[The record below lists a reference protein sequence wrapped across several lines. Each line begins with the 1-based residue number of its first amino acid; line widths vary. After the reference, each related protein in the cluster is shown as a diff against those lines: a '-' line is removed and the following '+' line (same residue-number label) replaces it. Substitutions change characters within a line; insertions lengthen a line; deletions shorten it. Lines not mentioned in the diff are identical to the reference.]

1 MEIIF
6 ADLPDTVTRTIKVTP
21 PGTRIEGK
29 LLLTFKKLEMK
40 EAAQEIILH
49 DKALRG
55 TDDDGNEVEAGDIYA
70 ARDQWAKDFLLENLQ
85 EWSLKDTASG
95 ELYPVNDEVVSKVL
109 AIDAF
114 FWPIYRDILDY
125 VTKIANG
132 KSKSDQ
138 EAEIKNLL
146 NLDKGTTNKRRG

>member
-1 MEIIF
+1 
-6 ADLPDTVTRTIKVTP
+6 
-21 PGTRIEGK
+21 
-29 LLLTFKKLEMK
+29 
-40 EAAQEIILH
+40 
-49 DKALRG
+49 
-55 TDDDGNEVEAGDIYA
+55 
-70 ARDQWAKDFLLENLQ
+70 
-85 EWSLKDTASG
+85 LKDTASG